1 VRLPFKDL
9 TSYIK
14 KNVLQKQ
21 IWEDFAGQYSML
33 MFSTI
38 ITPNKTKQKKGLQIA
53 CVSNPYP
60 TVYLHPDLSRIVCE
74 NFTLVI

>member
-33 MFSTI
+33 MFSTT
-38 ITPNKTKQKKGLQIA
+38 ITPNKRKKGLQIA